1 MRRFL
6 IARTVQAAIVIVL
19 AATVVFVLVHLAP
32 GDPFSA
38 ALDDPSFSA
47 ETRDRL
53 RAQYGYD
60 QPVATQYG
68 LWLRNIARGDLGIS
82 HNAARPVAAVMADA
96 IPNTLLLMGTALV
109 FGLLGGIALGAWQA
123 ARRESRAARFSNAA
137 ALTLLSVPEFLLA
150 FAAVAV
156 LAGRWRLFP
165 IGGMVDFA
173 QHDSMSFVGR
183 GLDIMRHLTLPA
195 LTLALVVAAAVSRY
209 QRTEMLAVLPEDF
222 VRTARAKGAGEGRVV
237 IRHALRNALG
247 PIIQIAGLLL
257 PALVGGAVFIE
268 KIFGWPG
275 MGLTMVDAVLGRDYA
290 LVLGGVLCTSTLV
303 VLGGLLADL
312 VAAFADPRVG
322 RTA

>member
-1 MRRFL
+1 M
-6 IARTVQAAIVIVL
+6 QAAIVIVL

-32 GDPFSA
+32 GDPFSTS
-38 ALDDPSFSA
+38 LDDPSFSP

-60 QPVATQYG
+60 KPIATQYA

-82 HNAARPVAAVMADA
+82 HNAARPVADVMAEA

-109 FGLLGGIALGAWQA
+109 LGLLGGVGLGAWQA
-123 ARRESRAARFSNAA
+123 ARRGTRAARLSNVA

-165 IGGMVDFA
+165 IGGMIDFA

-183 GLDIMRHLTLPA
+183 VLDIVRHLTLPA
-195 LTLALVVAAAVSRY
+195 LTLGLVVAAAVSRY
-209 QRTEMLAVLPEDF
+209 QRTEMLAVLPEDY
-222 VRTARAKGAGEGRVV
+222 VRTARAKGAPESRVV

-275 MGLTMVDAVLGRDYA
+275 MGLTMVEAVLGRDYA

-303 VLGGLLADL
+303 VLGGLLADIA
-312 VAAFADPRVG
+312 AAFADPRVG

>member
-1 MRRFL
+1 L
-6 IARTVQAAIVIVL
+6 QAAVVIVL

-32 GDPFSA
+32 GDPFSTS
-38 ALDDPSFSA
+38 LDDPSFSA

-60 QPVATQYG
+60 QPIATQYG

-82 HNAARPVAAVMADA
+82 HNAARPVADVMAEA
-96 IPNTLLLMGTALV
+96 IPNTLLLMGSALV
-109 FGLLGGIALGAWQA
+109 LGLFGGVGLGAWQA
-123 ARRESRAARFSNAA
+123 ARRETRAARISNVA

-165 IGGMVDFA
+165 IGGMIDFA

-183 GLDIMRHLTLPA
+183 LLDILRHLALPA
-195 LTLALVVAAAVSRY
+195 MTLGLVVAAAVSRY
-209 QRTEMLAVLPEDF
+209 QRTEMLAVLPEDY
-222 VRTARAKGAGEGRVV
+222 VRTARATGAEEGRRV
-237 IRHALRNALG
+237 IPHGLANPPRPSL
-247 PIIQIAGLLL
+247 QIAGVLL

-303 VLGGLLADL
+303 VLGGLMAD
-312 VAAFADPRVG
+312 VTAAFADPRVG